1 MPPDLTKCLLSPIVR
16 TGASATSWIRL
27 RYCSLDGRLKYR
39 ILQSA
44 VGVATSLSRRTSIWR
59 PWTTSPDSASIAGP
73 IGSRSGRQME
83 SGWAPGRLPFSGQV
97 TNFAILWT
105 IAAFTA
111 YSEAGASP
119 AIAAGVPVKIPRQ
132 IARTQPGL
140 LFVGSSNVH

>member
-1 MPPDLTKCLLSPIVR
+1 MPPDLAKCLLSPMVR
-16 TGASATSWIRL
+16 TGASAISWIRL

-44 VGVATSLSRRTSIWR
+44 VGVVTSLSRRTSIRR

-83 SGWAPGRLPFSGQV
+83 SGWPPGRLPSSGQV
-97 TNFAILWT
+97 MNLAILWT

-111 YSEAGASP
+111 YSDAGASLATAPRLP
-119 AIAAGVPVKIPRQ
+119 ANAVRQ
-132 IARTQPGL
+132 IVRAQAHFDVIDSR
-140 LFVGSSNVH
+140 NVL